1 MDNWIN
7 YHHLYYFKTIATEGG
22 IAKAAKKLR
31 LGQPTLSTQLKQFED
46 HLGQTLFE
54 RRKKRL
60 HLTEAGR
67 IALDYAQEIFKLGDE
82 MLDALNDRLRSDRI
96 EVQIGVIDSVPKH
109 LAVLLIEQ
117 AQEVQPC
124 TVSIQEGRSDMLL
137 REVKAHRL
145 DLLLANEAPP
155 VLEGQGLFAR
165 RVARMP
171 IVICGA
177 KQFLTLKKGFPASLG
192 NQPFIMPI
200 ITNRLR
206 SDLDHFF
213 KIQGIRVDTVAEVQD
228 TSLQK
233 LLGTHGTGLLPLAK
247 PAAEDLLASKELFVI
262 GELEDVYEDLWLVAG
277 ERRIQNPVAALL
289 MQTFKLDSG
298 AD

>member
-60 HLTEAGR
+60 YLTEAGR

-82 MLDALNDRLRSDRI
+82 MLDALNDRLREDRI
-96 EVQIGVIDSVPKH
+96 EVQFGVLDSVPKH
-109 LAVLLIEQ
+109 LALHLIQQ
-117 AQEVQPC
+117 AQSIQNC
-124 TVSIQEGRSDMLL
+124 IVSIQEGRGDVLL
-137 REVKAHRL
+137 RELKAHRI

-155 VLEGQGLFAR
+155 VMEGQGLFSR

-171 IVICGA
+171 VVICGA
-177 KQFLTLKKGFPASLG
+177 KNFLPLKKGFPASLA
-192 NQPFIMPI
+192 NQPFIMPMG
-200 ITNRLR
+200 TNRLR
-206 SDLDHFF
+206 VDVDHFL
-213 KIQGIRVDTVAEVQD
+213 KMQNIRVDTVAEVQD

-233 LLGTHGTGLLPLAK
+233 LLGTHGTGLLPLAR
-247 PAAEDLLASKELFVI
+247 PAAEDLLQSKELFII
-262 GELEDVYEDLWLVAG
+262 GEVDGIYEDLWLVAG
-277 ERRIQNPVAALL
+277 ERKIQNPVAAHL
-289 MQTFKLDSG
+289 MRNFKVDGSLG
-298 AD
+298 

>member
-1 MDNWIN
+1 MDTWIN

-46 HLGQTLFE
+46 QLGQSLFE

-82 MLDALNDRLRSDRI
+82 MLDALNDRLRVDRI
-96 EVQIGVIDSVPKH
+96 EVQFGVIDSVSKH
-109 LAVLLIEQ
+109 LALLLIQ
-117 AQEVQPC
+117 NAQSVQNC
-124 TVSIQEGRSDMLL
+124 LVSMLEGRGDVLL
-137 REVKAHRL
+137 RELKAHRI

-171 IVICGA
+171 VVICGA
-177 KQFLTLKKGFPASLG
+177 KQYLPLKKGFPGSLVD
-192 NQPFIMPI
+192 QPFIMPVP
-200 ITNRLR
+200 TNRMR
-206 SDLDHFF
+206 VDIDHFL
-213 KIQGIRVDTVAEVQD
+213 KIQNIRVDIIAEIQD

-233 LLGTHGTGLLPLAK
+233 LLGMHGTGLLPLAQ
-247 PAAEDLLASKELFVI
+247 PAADDMIQSKDLHII
-262 GELEDVYEDLWLVAG
+262 GELEDIYEDLWLIAG
-277 ERRIQNPVAALL
+277 ERRIQNPVASHL
-289 MQTFKLDSG
+289 MRNFKIDPVPV
-298 AD
+298 

>member
-1 MDNWIN
+1 MDTWIN

-46 HLGQTLFE
+46 QLGQSLFE

-82 MLDALNDRLRSDRI
+82 MLDALNDRLRVDRI
-96 EVQIGVIDSVPKH
+96 EVQFGVIDSVSKH
-109 LAVLLIEQ
+109 LALLLIQ
-117 AQEVQPC
+117 NAQNVQNC
-124 TVSIQEGRSDMLL
+124 LVSMQEGRGDVLL
-137 REVKAHRL
+137 RELKAHRI

-171 IVICGA
+171 VVICGT
-177 KQFLTLKKGFPASLG
+177 KQYLPLKKGFPGSLVD
-192 NQPFIMPI
+192 QPFIMPVP
-200 ITNRLR
+200 TNRMR
-206 SDLDHFF
+206 VDIDHFF
-213 KIQGIRVDTVAEVQD
+213 MIQNIRVDVIAEIQD

-233 LLGTHGTGLLPLAK
+233 LLGLSGTGLLPLAR
-247 PAAEDLLASKELFVI
+247 PAADDMIQSKDLYII
-262 GELEDVYEDLWLVAG
+262 GELEDIFEDLWLIAG
-277 ERRIQNPVAALL
+277 ERRIQNPVASHL
-289 MQTFKLDSG
+289 MRNFQVDQPNE
-298 AD
+298 

>member
-67 IALDYAQEIFKLGDE
+67 IALDYAQEIFRLGDE
-82 MLDALNDRLRSDRI
+82 MQDALNDRLRADRI
-96 EVQIGVIDSVPKH
+96 EVQFGIIDSVPKH
-109 LAVLLIEQ
+109 LALLLIQQ
-117 AQEVQPC
+117 AQALQNC
-124 TVSIQEGRSDMLL
+124 IVSIQEGRGDLLL
-137 REVKAHRL
+137 RELKAHRL

-155 VLEGQGLFAR
+155 VMEGQGLFAR

-171 IVICGA
+171 IVVCGT
-177 KQFLTLKKGFPASLG
+177 KHFLPLKKAFPASLA

-200 ITNRLR
+200 TTNRLR
-206 SDLDHFF
+206 ADLDHYF
-213 KIQGIRVDTVAEVQD
+213 KMQNIRVDTVAEVQD

-233 LLGTHGTGLLPLAK
+233 LLGTHGSGLLPLAR
-247 PAAEDLLASKELFVI
+247 PAVEDMLQSKELFVI
-262 GELEDVYEDLWLVAG
+262 GELEGTYEDLWLVAG
-277 ERRIQNPVAALL
+277 ERKIQNPIAAHL
-289 MQTFKLDSG
+289 MRNFKVESG
-298 AD
+298 TV

>member
-7 YHHLYYFKTIATEGG
+7 YHHLFYFKTIATEGG

-46 HLGQTLFE
+46 QLGQTLFE

-82 MLDALNDRLRSDRI
+82 MLDALNDRLQADRI
-96 EVQIGVIDSVPKH
+96 EVQFGIMDSVPKH
-109 LAVLLIEQ
+109 LALLLIQE
-117 AQEVQPC
+117 AQKVQNC
-124 TVSIQEGRSDMLL
+124 LVSIQEGRSDMLL
-137 REVKAHRL
+137 RELKAHRI

-155 VLEGQGLFAR
+155 TMDGQGLFAR

-171 IVICGA
+171 VVVCGA
-177 KQFLTLKKGFPASLG
+177 KQFLPLKKGFPQSLA
-192 NQPFIMPI
+192 NQPFILPI
-200 ITNRLR
+200 ATNRLR
-206 SDLDHFF
+206 VDLDHYL
-213 KIQGIRVDTVAEVQD
+213 KMKNIRVDAIAEIQD

-233 LLGTHGTGLLPLAK
+233 LLGSHGAGLLPLAR
-247 PAAEDLLASKELFVI
+247 PAADDLVQNKELYII
-262 GELEDVYEDLWLVAG
+262 GELE
-277 ERRIQNPVAALL
+277 
-289 MQTFKLDSG
+289 
-298 AD
+298 

>member
-1 MDNWIN
+1 MDTWIN

-46 HLGQTLFE
+46 QLGQVLFE

-96 EVQIGVIDSVPKH
+96 EVQVGILDSVPKH
-109 LAVLLIEQ
+109 LALQLIQQ
-117 AQEVQPC
+117 AQKQQNC
-124 TVSIQEGRSDMLL
+124 LVSIQEGRSDSLL
-137 REVKAHRL
+137 RELMAHRI

-155 VLEGQGLFAR
+155 VLEAQGLFGR

-171 IVICGA
+171 VVICGA
-177 KQFLTLKKGFPASLG
+177 KAFLPLKKGFPNSLAD
-192 NQPFIMPI
+192 QPFIMPI
-200 ITNRLR
+200 NTNRLR
-206 SDLDHFF
+206 TDLDHYF
-213 KIQGIRVDTVAEVQD
+213 KLQSIRVDTVAEIQD

-233 LLGTHGTGLLPLAK
+233 LMGTHGSGLLPLAL
-247 PAAEDLLASKELFVI
+247 PAAADLILSKELYVI
-262 GELEDVYEDLWLVAG
+262 GELDGVFEELWLISG
-277 ERRIQNPVAALL
+277 DRRIHNPIASHL
-289 MQTFKLDSG
+289 MKTF
-298 AD
+298 AIE